1 MNLLGVGK
9 VNLYSIFVEFFWG
22 VKIFHPQCFWGID
35 GRGLVQK
42 KCQCQ
47 QVGSLCGAVLGFF
60 FKLRMQQRLI
70 VKMVIFVWKPEIR
83 CPPNKRWTYHESSTV
98 EALARYLPIGYI
110 MGRYTCTGLTKD
122 FIVAAFAGGGVKCKL
137 AASFGTW
144 DIGMSSK
151 LWTQTHDLTIYIY
164 ISCTDHF
171 IYEYIYIY
179 LHSCMYMLVVTF

>member
-1 MNLLGVGK
+1 
-9 VNLYSIFVEFFWG
+9 
-22 VKIFHPQCFWGID
+22 
-35 GRGLVQK
+35 
-42 KCQCQ
+42 
-47 QVGSLCGAVLGFF
+47 
-60 FKLRMQQRLI
+60 
-70 VKMVIFVWKPEIR
+70 
-83 CPPNKRWTYHESSTV
+83 
-98 EALARYLPIGYI
+98 

-164 ISCTDHF
+164 HVLITL
-171 IYEYIYIY
+171 YMNIYIY

>member
-1 MNLLGVGK
+1 
-9 VNLYSIFVEFFWG
+9 
-22 VKIFHPQCFWGID
+22 
-35 GRGLVQK
+35 
-42 KCQCQ
+42 
-47 QVGSLCGAVLGFF
+47 
-60 FKLRMQQRLI
+60 
-70 VKMVIFVWKPEIR
+70 
-83 CPPNKRWTYHESSTV
+83 
-98 EALARYLPIGYI
+98 

-179 LHSCMYMLVVTF
+179 TYIHACIC